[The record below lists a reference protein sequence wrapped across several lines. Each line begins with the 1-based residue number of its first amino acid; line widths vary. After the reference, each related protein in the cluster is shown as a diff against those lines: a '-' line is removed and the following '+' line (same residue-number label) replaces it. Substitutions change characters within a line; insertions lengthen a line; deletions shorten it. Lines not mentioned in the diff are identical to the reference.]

1 MIEREERTLGR
12 IKTRKE
18 ARKAVRLESGLEK
31 SATEGAQRPSTT
43 GTKAPG
49 SRTMSTQPPKLS
61 VMERKKMK
69 ANFNLALTTT
79 LNT

>member
-18 ARKAVRLESGLEK
+18 AKKAAKNAPGSESGLEK
-31 SATEGAQRPSTT
+31 SATEGAQRPATT

-49 SRTMSTQPPKLS
+49 SRTMSTQPPRLS
-61 VMERKKMK
+61 VME
-69 ANFNLALTTT
+69 LSLIHI
-79 LNT
+79 